1 MQIKYCDICGKR
13 VPEIPP
19 YMNAE
24 TSGMYPMVS
33 LSIIKDANSRFSIL
47 DLCHECSTAIAI
59 YVDELKKLH
68 GNAEKTGEETT

>member
-13 VPEIPP
+13 VPEIPT

-33 LSIIKDANSRFSIL
+33 MSIIKDANSRFSIL
-47 DLCHECSTAIAI
+47 DLCHECSMAIAI
-59 YVDELKKLH
+59 YVDEMKKLH
-68 GNAEKTGEETT
+68 GNAEKTGEATT